1 MSYTVTSY
9 DLNTMLDAVG
19 RINGTTASDPRAA
32 AYLRTG
38 IYFMAGYIGD
48 TVTIDDAELEKPG
61 TLPSE
66 LQYAVLVP
74 YTAALSAVG
83 EAPIQS
89 MSEGGDTVTYANT
102 AKPKM
107 SDYKAI
113 LSRYKRL
120 KTPFN
125 NKVV

>member
-1 MSYTVTSY
+1 MYVVTGY
-9 DLNTMLDAVG
+9 DLNKMLDEVG
-19 RINGTTASDPRAA
+19 KITGNASDARAT

-38 IYFMAGYIGD
+38 VYLLAGYIGD
-48 TVTIDDAELEKPG
+48 LVQIADTEIENPG
-61 TLPSE
+61 TLPEE

-74 YTAALSAVG
+74 YTASLSAVG

-89 MSEGGDTVTYANT
+89 MSEGGDTVTYATT
-102 AKPKM
+102 AKPRM

-120 KTPFN
+120 RTPKH

>member
-1 MSYTVTSY
+1 MYVVTGY
-9 DLNTMLDAVG
+9 DLNKMLDEVG
-19 RINGTTASDPRAA
+19 KITGNASDARAT

-38 IYFMAGYIGD
+38 IYLLSGYIGD
-48 TVTIDDAELEKPG
+48 LVQIADTEIENPG
-61 TLPSE
+61 SLPDE

-74 YTAALSAVG
+74 YTASLSTLG

-102 AKPKM
+102 AKPRM

-120 KTPFN
+120 RTPKH

>member
-1 MSYTVTSY
+1 MYVVTGY
-9 DLNTMLDAVG
+9 DLNKMLDEVG
-19 RINGTTASDPRAA
+19 KITGNASDARAT

-38 IYFMAGYIGD
+38 VYLLSGYIGD
-48 TVTIDDAELEKPG
+48 LVQIADTEIENPG
-61 TLPSE
+61 SLPDE

-89 MSEGGDTVTYANT
+89 MSEGGDTVTYATT
-102 AKPKM
+102 AKPRM

-120 KTPFN
+120 RTPKH

>member
-1 MSYTVTSY
+1 MYVVTGY
-9 DLNTMLDAVG
+9 DLNKMLDEVG
-19 RINGTTASDPRAA
+19 KITGNASDARAT

-38 IYFMAGYIGD
+38 IYLLSGYIGD
-48 TVTIDDAELEKPG
+48 LVQIADTEVENPG
-61 TLPSE
+61 TLPDE

-102 AKPKM
+102 AKPRM

-120 KTPFN
+120 RTPKH

>member
-1 MSYTVTSY
+1 MYVVTGY
-9 DLNTMLDAVG
+9 DLNKMLDEVG
-19 RINGTTASDPRAA
+19 KITGNASDARAT

-38 IYFMAGYIGD
+38 VYMLAGYIGD
-48 TVTIDDAELEKPG
+48 LVQIADTEIENPG
-61 TLPSE
+61 TLPDE
-66 LQYAVLVP
+66 LQYSVLVP
-74 YTAALSAVG
+74 YTASLSALG

-89 MSEGGDTVTYANT
+89 MSEGGDTVTYAT
-102 AKPKM
+102 TSKPRM

-120 KTPFN
+120 RTPFN

>member
-1 MSYTVTSY
+1 MYVVTGY
-9 DLNTMLDAVG
+9 DLNKMLDEVG
-19 RINGTTASDPRAA
+19 KITGNASDARAT

-38 IYFMAGYIGD
+38 IYLLSGYIGD
-48 TVTIDDAELEKPG
+48 LVQIADTEIENPG
-61 TLPSE
+61 TLPEE

-83 EAPIQS
+83 EMPVQS
-89 MSEGGDTVTYANT
+89 MSEGGDTVTYATT
-102 AKPKM
+102 AKPRM

-120 KTPFN
+120 RTPKH

>member
-1 MSYTVTSY
+1 MYVVTGY
-9 DLNTMLDAVG
+9 DLNKMLDEVG
-19 RINGTTASDPRAA
+19 KITGTESDARAT

-38 IYFMAGYIGD
+38 IYLLAGYIGD
-48 TVTIDDAELEKPG
+48 FVQINDTEVENPG
-61 TLPSE
+61 SLPDE

-74 YTAALSAVG
+74 YTASLSAVG

-102 AKPKM
+102 AKPRM

-120 KTPFN
+120 RTPKHN
-125 NKVV
+125 EVV

>member
-1 MSYTVTSY
+1 MSYTVTFY
-9 DLNTMLDAVG
+9 DMNNMLDAVG
-19 RINGTTASDPRAA
+19 KITGTASDSRAA

-38 IYFMAGYIGD
+38 IYLMAGYIGD
-48 TVTIDDAELEKPG
+48 AVQIDDSELNNPG

-102 AKPKM
+102 TKPEM
-107 SDYKAI
+107 SDYKAV

-125 NKVV
+125 NRVV

>member
-1 MSYTVTSY
+1 MYVVTGY
-9 DLNTMLDAVG
+9 DLNKMLDEVG
-19 RINGTTASDPRAA
+19 NITGNASDARAT

-38 IYFMAGYIGD
+38 IYLLAGYIGD
-48 TVTIDDAELEKPG
+48 LVQIADTEVENPG
-61 TLPSE
+61 TLPEE

-74 YTAALSAVG
+74 YTASLSTLG

-89 MSEGGDTVTYANT
+89 MSEGGDTVTYATT
-102 AKPKM
+102 AKPRM

-120 KTPFN
+120 RTPKHN
-125 NKVV
+125 EVV

>member
-1 MSYTVTSY
+1 MYVVTGY
-9 DLNTMLDAVG
+9 DLNKMLDEVG
-19 RINGTTASDPRAA
+19 KITGNANDARAT

-38 IYFMAGYIGD
+38 IYLLAGYIGD
-48 TVTIDDAELEKPG
+48 IVQINDTELEQPG
-61 TLPSE
+61 TMPEE
-66 LQYAVLVP
+66 LQYSVLVP
-74 YTAALSAVG
+74 YTASMSTLG

-89 MSEGGDTVTYANT
+89 MSEGGDTVTYATT
-102 AKPKM
+102 AKPRM

-120 KTPFN
+120 RTPFN

>member
-1 MSYTVTSY
+1 MYVVTGY
-9 DLNTMLDAVG
+9 DLNKMLDEVG
-19 RINGTTASDPRAA
+19 KITGNASDARAT

-38 IYFMAGYIGD
+38 IYLLAGYIGD
-48 TVTIDDAELEKPG
+48 FVQINDTEVENHG
-61 TLPSE
+61 TLPDE

-74 YTAALSAVG
+74 YTASLSTLG

-89 MSEGGDTVTYANT
+89 MSEGGDTVTYATT
-102 AKPKM
+102 AKPRM

-120 KTPFN
+120 RTPKHN
-125 NKVV
+125 EVV

>member
-1 MSYTVTSY
+1 MYVVTGY
-9 DLNTMLDAVG
+9 DLNKMLDEVG
-19 RINGTTASDPRAA
+19 KITGNASDYRAA

-38 IYFMAGYIGD
+38 VYLLAGYIGGLVQIAD
-48 TVTIDDAELEKPG
+48 TEVENPG

-74 YTAALSAVG
+74 YTASLSAVG
-83 EAPIQS
+83 EMPVQS

-102 AKPKM
+102 AKPRM

-120 KTPFN
+120 RTPKH

>member
-1 MSYTVTSY
+1 MYVVTGY
-9 DLNTMLDAVG
+9 DLNKMLDEVG
-19 RINGTTASDPRAA
+19 KITGNASDARAT

-38 IYFMAGYIGD
+38 VYLLSGYIGD
-48 TVTIDDAELEKPG
+48 LVQIADTEVENPG
-61 TLPSE
+61 SLPDE

-102 AKPKM
+102 AKPRM

-120 KTPFN
+120 RTPKH

>member
-1 MSYTVTSY
+1 MSYTVTFY
-9 DLNTMLDAVG
+9 DMNNMLDAVG
-19 RINGTTASDPRAA
+19 KITGTSASDPRAA

-38 IYFMAGYIGD
+38 IYLMAGYIGD
-48 TVTIDDAELEKPG
+48 AVQIDESELEKPG

-102 AKPKM
+102 AKPEM
-107 SDYKAI
+107 SDYKAV

-125 NKVV
+125 NRVV

>member
-1 MSYTVTSY
+1 MYVVTGY
-9 DLNTMLDAVG
+9 DLNKMLDEVG
-19 RINGTTASDPRAA
+19 KITGNASDARAT

-38 IYFMAGYIGD
+38 IYLLSGYIGD
-48 TVTIDDAELEKPG
+48 LVQIADAEIENPG
-61 TLPSE
+61 TLPEE

-74 YTAALSAVG
+74 YTASLSAVG

-102 AKPKM
+102 AKPRM

-120 KTPFN
+120 RTPKH

>member
-1 MSYTVTSY
+1 MYVVTGY
-9 DLNTMLDAVG
+9 DLNKMLDEVG
-19 RINGTTASDPRAA
+19 KITGNASDARAT

-38 IYFMAGYIGD
+38 VYLLSGYIGD
-48 TVTIDDAELEKPG
+48 LVQIADTEIENPG
-61 TLPSE
+61 TLPEE

-83 EAPIQS
+83 EMPVQS
-89 MSEGGDTVTYANT
+89 MSEGGDTVTYATT
-102 AKPKM
+102 AKPRM

-120 KTPFN
+120 RTP
-125 NKVV
+125 KHYEVV

>member
-1 MSYTVTSY
+1 MYVVTGY
-9 DLNTMLDAVG
+9 DLNKMLDEVG
-19 RINGTTASDPRAA
+19 KITGNASDARAT

-38 IYFMAGYIGD
+38 IYLLSGYIGD
-48 TVTIDDAELEKPG
+48 LVQIADTEIENPG

-74 YTAALSAVG
+74 YTASLSAVG

-102 AKPKM
+102 AKPRM

-120 KTPFN
+120 RTPKH

>member
-1 MSYTVTSY
+1 MYVVTGY
-9 DLNTMLDAVG
+9 DLNKMLDEVG
-19 RINGTTASDPRAA
+19 KITGNASDARAT

-38 IYFMAGYIGD
+38 VYMLAGYIGD
-48 TVTIDDAELEKPG
+48 LVQIADTEVENPG
-61 TLPSE
+61 TLPEE

-102 AKPKM
+102 AKPRM

-120 KTPFN
+120 RTPKH

>member
-1 MSYTVTSY
+1 MYVVTGY
-9 DLNTMLDAVG
+9 DLNKMLDEVG
-19 RINGTTASDPRAA
+19 KITGTESDARAT

-38 IYFMAGYIGD
+38 IYLLAGYIGD
-48 TVTIDDAELEKPG
+48 LVQINDTEVENPG
-61 TLPSE
+61 TLPEE

-74 YTAALSAVG
+74 YTASLSTLG

-89 MSEGGDTVTYANT
+89 MSEGGDTVTYATT
-102 AKPKM
+102 AKPRM

-120 KTPFN
+120 RTPKH

>member
-1 MSYTVTSY
+1 MYVVTGY
-9 DLNTMLDAVG
+9 DLNKMLDEVG
-19 RINGTTASDPRAA
+19 KITGNASDARAT

-38 IYFMAGYIGD
+38 IYLLAGYIGD
-48 TVTIDDAELEKPG
+48 LVQINDTEFENPG
-61 TLPSE
+61 TLPEE

-74 YTAALSAVG
+74 YTATLSAVG

-102 AKPKM
+102 AKPRM

-120 KTPFN
+120 RTPKH

>member
-1 MSYTVTSY
+1 MYVVTGY
-9 DLNTMLDAVG
+9 DLNKMLDEVG
-19 RINGTTASDPRAA
+19 KITGNASDARAT

-38 IYFMAGYIGD
+38 VYLLAGYIGD
-48 TVTIDDAELEKPG
+48 LVQIADTEVENPG

-74 YTAALSAVG
+74 YTASLSAVG

-89 MSEGGDTVTYANT
+89 MSEGGDTVTYATT
-102 AKPKM
+102 AKPRM

-120 KTPFN
+120 RTPKH

>member
-1 MSYTVTSY
+1 MYVVTGY
-9 DLNTMLDAVG
+9 DLNKMLDEVG
-19 RINGTTASDPRAA
+19 KITGNASDARAT

-38 IYFMAGYIGD
+38 VYMLAGYIGD
-48 TVTIDDAELEKPG
+48 LVQIADTEIENPG
-61 TLPSE
+61 TLPEE

-74 YTAALSAVG
+74 YTASLSALG

-89 MSEGGDTVTYANT
+89 MSEGGDTVTYAT
-102 AKPKM
+102 TSKPRM

-120 KTPFN
+120 RTPKH

>member
-1 MSYTVTSY
+1 MYVVTGY
-9 DLNTMLDAVG
+9 DLNKMLDEVG
-19 RINGTTASDPRAA
+19 KITGTESDARAT

-38 IYFMAGYIGD
+38 IYLLAGYIGD
-48 TVTIDDAELEKPG
+48 FVQINDTEVENPG
-61 TLPSE
+61 SLPDE

-74 YTAALSAVG
+74 YTASLSAVG

-102 AKPKM
+102 AKPRM

-120 KTPFN
+120 RTPKH

>member
-1 MSYTVTSY
+1 MYVVTGY
-9 DLNTMLDAVG
+9 DLNKMLDEVG
-19 RINGTTASDPRAA
+19 KITGNASDARAT

-38 IYFMAGYIGD
+38 IYLLSGYIGD
-48 TVTIDDAELEKPG
+48 LVQIADTEVENPG

-74 YTAALSAVG
+74 YTASLSAVG

-102 AKPKM
+102 AKPRM

-120 KTPFN
+120 RTPKH

>member
-1 MSYTVTSY
+1 MYVVTGY
-9 DLNTMLDAVG
+9 DLNKMLDEVG
-19 RINGTTASDPRAA
+19 KITGNASDSRAA

-38 IYFMAGYIGD
+38 VYMLAGYIGD
-48 TVTIDDAELEKPG
+48 LVQIADTEVENPG

-74 YTAALSAVG
+74 YTASLSAVG
-83 EAPIQS
+83 EMPVQS

-102 AKPKM
+102 AKPRM

-120 KTPFN
+120 RTPKH

>member
-1 MSYTVTSY
+1 MYVVTCY
-9 DLNTMLDAVG
+9 DLNKMLDEVG
-19 RINGTTASDPRAA
+19 KITGNASDARAT

-38 IYFMAGYIGD
+38 IYLLAGYIGD
-48 TVTIDDAELEKPG
+48 LVQINDTEVENPG
-61 TLPSE
+61 TLPEE

-74 YTAALSAVG
+74 YTASLSTLG

-102 AKPKM
+102 AKPRM

-120 KTPFN
+120 RTPKH

>member
-1 MSYTVTSY
+1 MYVVTGY
-9 DLNTMLDAVG
+9 DLNKMLDEVG
-19 RINGTTASDPRAA
+19 KITGNASDARAT

-38 IYFMAGYIGD
+38 VYLLSGYIGD
-48 TVTIDDAELEKPG
+48 LVQIADTEIENPG
-61 TLPSE
+61 TLPDE

-102 AKPKM
+102 AKPRM

-120 KTPFN
+120 RTPKH

>member
-1 MSYTVTSY
+1 MYVVTGY
-9 DLNTMLDAVG
+9 DLNKMLDEVG
-19 RINGTTASDPRAA
+19 KITGNASDARAT

-38 IYFMAGYIGD
+38 IYLLSGYIGD
-48 TVTIDDAELEKPG
+48 LVQIADTEIENPG
-61 TLPSE
+61 TLPEE

-102 AKPKM
+102 AKPRM

-120 KTPFN
+120 RTPKH

>member
-9 DLNTMLDAVG
+9 DMNNMLDAVG
-19 RINGTTASDPRAA
+19 RINGTAASDPRAA

-38 IYFMAGYIGD
+38 IYLMAGYIGD
-48 TVTIDDAELEKPG
+48 AITIDDSDFGNPG

-102 AKPKM
+102 TKPEM
-107 SDYKAI
+107 SDYKAV

-125 NKVV
+125 NRVV

>member
-1 MSYTVTSY
+1 MYVVTGY
-9 DLNTMLDAVG
+9 DLNKMLDEVG
-19 RINGTTASDPRAA
+19 KITGNASDARAT

-38 IYFMAGYIGD
+38 IYLLSGYIGD
-48 TVTIDDAELEKPG
+48 LVQIADTEIENPG
-61 TLPSE
+61 SLPDE

-74 YTAALSAVG
+74 YTASLSAVG
-83 EAPIQS
+83 EMPVQS

-102 AKPKM
+102 AKPRM

-120 KTPFN
+120 RTPKH

>member
-1 MSYTVTSY
+1 MYVVTGY
-9 DLNTMLDAVG
+9 DLNKMLDEVG
-19 RINGTTASDPRAA
+19 KITGNASDARAT

-38 IYFMAGYIGD
+38 IYLLSGYIGD
-48 TVTIDDAELEKPG
+48 LVQIADTEVENPG
-61 TLPSE
+61 TLPEE

-102 AKPKM
+102 AKPRM

-120 KTPFN
+120 RTPKH

>member
-1 MSYTVTSY
+1 MYVVTGY
-9 DLNTMLDAVG
+9 DLNKMLDEVG
-19 RINGTTASDPRAA
+19 KITGNASDARAT

-38 IYFMAGYIGD
+38 VYLLSGYIGD
-48 TVTIDDAELEKPG
+48 LVQIADTEVENPG
-61 TLPSE
+61 TLPDE

-89 MSEGGDTVTYANT
+89 MSEGGDTVTYATT
-102 AKPKM
+102 AKPRM

-120 KTPFN
+120 RTPKH

>member
-1 MSYTVTSY
+1 MYVVTGY
-9 DLNTMLDAVG
+9 DLNKMLDEVG
-19 RINGTTASDPRAA
+19 KITGNASDARAT

-38 IYFMAGYIGD
+38 VYLLAGYIGD
-48 TVTIDDAELEKPG
+48 LVQITDTEIENPG
-61 TLPSE
+61 TLPEE

-74 YTAALSAVG
+74 YTASLSALG

-89 MSEGGDTVTYANT
+89 MSEGGDTVTYATT
-102 AKPKM
+102 AKPRM

-120 KTPFN
+120 RTPKH

>member
-9 DLNTMLDAVG
+9 DMNNMLDAVG
-19 RINGTTASDPRAA
+19 KITGTASDSRTE

-38 IYFMAGYIGD
+38 IYLMAGYIGD
-48 TVTIDDAELEKPG
+48 TVTIDDAEVEKPG

-102 AKPKM
+102 TKPEM
-107 SDYKAI
+107 SDYKAV

-125 NKVV
+125 NRVV

>member
-1 MSYTVTSY
+1 MSYTVTFY
-9 DLNTMLDAVG
+9 DLNNMLDAVG
-19 RINGTTASDPRAA
+19 KINGNTASDPRAA

-38 IYFMAGYIGD
+38 IYLMAGYIGD
-48 TVTIDDAELEKPG
+48 SVAIDDSEFEKPG

-102 AKPKM
+102 TKPRM

-120 KTPFN
+120 RTPKH

>member
-1 MSYTVTSY
+1 MYVVTGY
-9 DLNTMLDAVG
+9 DLNKMLDEVG
-19 RINGTTASDPRAA
+19 KITGNASDARAT

-38 IYFMAGYIGD
+38 IYLLSGYIGD
-48 TVTIDDAELEKPG
+48 LVQIADTEIENPG
-61 TLPSE
+61 TLPDE

-102 AKPKM
+102 AKPRM

-120 KTPFN
+120 RTPKH

>member
-1 MSYTVTSY
+1 MYVVTGY
-9 DLNTMLDAVG
+9 DLNKMLDEVG
-19 RINGTTASDPRAA
+19 KITGNASDARAT

-38 IYFMAGYIGD
+38 VYLLSGYIGD
-48 TVTIDDAELEKPG
+48 LVQIADTEVENPG

-74 YTAALSAVG
+74 YTASLSAVG

-89 MSEGGDTVTYANT
+89 MSEGVDTVTYANT
-102 AKPKM
+102 AKPRM

-120 KTPFN
+120 RTPKH

>member
-1 MSYTVTSY
+1 MYVVTGY
-9 DLNTMLDAVG
+9 DLNKMLDEVG
-19 RINGTTASDPRAA
+19 KITGNASDARAT

-38 IYFMAGYIGD
+38 VYLLSGYIGD
-48 TVTIDDAELEKPG
+48 LVQIADTEIENPG
-61 TLPSE
+61 TLPEE

-83 EAPIQS
+83 EMPVQS

-102 AKPKM
+102 AKPRM

-120 KTPFN
+120 RTPKH